1 MTDLPATIPA
11 PQPTQSAIAAHWPE
25 YLCEA
30 AGLGLFMLSACV
42 FTVLFEHPSSNLHQ
56 WLPEQRWRMA
66 LMGLAMGATLVAI
79 VLSPIG
85 QRSGAH
91 LNPVFTAVYLALGK
105 IAPADA
111 LFYVAAQFAGGLA
124 GVVLAESLLG
134 ETLAHTA
141 VNYAATR
148 PGTSGPLVAL
158 LAEIS
163 ISFLMMSA
171 VLRVSNSKRWSRW
184 TPLVAGL
191 LVATFITFESPLS
204 GMSMNPARTLAS
216 AIPAREPFWPLVY
229 FLGPA
234 IGMSIAAAA
243 FVVER
248 GAGGVFCAKLHHHN
262 SQRCIFRCRFGELHY
277 D

>member
-1 MTDLPATIPA
+1 MTEL
-11 PQPTQSAIAAHWPE
+11 HWRE

-30 AGLGLFMLSACV
+30 AGLGIFMLSACI
-42 FTVLFEHPSSNLHQ
+42 FTVLLEHPSSNLHQ
-56 WLPEQRWRMA
+56 WLPEPRLRMG

-91 LNPVFTAVYLALGK
+91 LNPVFTGVYLALGK

-124 GVVLAESLLG
+124 GVVLAKSVLG

-158 LAEIS
+158 LAEIA
-163 ISFLMMSA
+163 ISFVMMSA

-191 LVATFITFESPLS
+191 LVATFITVESPLS

-216 AIPAREPFWPLVY
+216 AIPAQEPFWPLVY
-229 FLGPA
+229 LLGPA
-234 IGMSIAAAA
+234 LGMSIAAVA
-243 FVVER
+243 FVIER
-248 GAGGVFCAKLHHHN
+248 GAAGVFCAKLHHHN
-262 SQRCIFRCRFGELHY
+262 SQRCIFRCRFEELHHE
-277 D
+277 

>member
-1 MTDLPATIPA
+1 MTDLPATIPTH
-11 PQPTQSAIAAHWPE
+11 QRTQSAIAAHWPE

-30 AGLGLFMLSACV
+30 AGLALFMLSACV
-42 FTVLFEHPSSNLHQ
+42 FSVLLEHPSSNLHQ
-56 WLPEQRWRMA
+56 SLPEPRLRMV

-79 VLSPIG
+79 VLSPLG

-91 LNPVFTAVYLALGK
+91 LNPIFTTVYLVLGK

-111 LFYVAAQFAGGLA
+111 LFYIAAQFAGGLA
-124 GVVLAESLLG
+124 GVVIAKYLLG

-141 VNYAATR
+141 VNYAATL
-148 PGTSGPLVAL
+148 PGPQGPLVAL
-158 LAEIS
+158 IAEIS

-191 LVATFITFESPLS
+191 LVAAFITFESPLS

-229 FLGPA
+229 LLGPA
-234 IGMSIAAAA
+234 LGMSLAATV
-243 FVVER
+243 FVIER
-248 GAGGVFCAKLHHHN
+248 GASGVFCAKFHHHN
-262 SQRCIFRCRFGELHY
+262 SQRCIFRCRFGELHH